1 MKKRNEYTVKE
12 VLDILGAPDFDR
24 KERYELDKLFPRFV
38 MAAKEYGGE
47 LLLLI
52 GLGDKTA
59 GLIDRKIRQT
69 LGLSS
74 DGEDGGDEPQTAV
87 PAAVEPAPA
96 PEPEPEPERR
106 TGVRAVDENV
116 GEEK

>member
-38 MAAKEYGGE
+38 MAAKEHGGE
-47 LLLLI
+47 ILLLI

-74 DGEDGGDEPQTAV
+74 DGEETGEDPQPAADPEPQQPE
-87 PAAVEPAPA
+87 PAAVVPV
-96 PEPEPEPERR
+96 
-106 TGVRAVDENV
+106 TKGVRALDK
-116 GEEK
+116 GK